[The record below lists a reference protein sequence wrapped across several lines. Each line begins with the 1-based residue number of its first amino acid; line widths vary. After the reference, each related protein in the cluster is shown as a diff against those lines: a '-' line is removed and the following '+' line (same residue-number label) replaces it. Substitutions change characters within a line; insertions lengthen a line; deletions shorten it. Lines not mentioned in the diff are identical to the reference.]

1 MLSDGSGDGS
11 GDGGSGEGGGE
22 GGVGAHTSWPH
33 APSTSRPLAEVHRT
47 RALSPCAR
55 SRAWN
60 APTRS

>member
-1 MLSDGSGDGS
+1 MYRLGDDGSGD
-11 GDGGSGEGGGE
+11 GEGGGE
-22 GGVGAHTSWPH
+22 GGEGSVVLSASWPH